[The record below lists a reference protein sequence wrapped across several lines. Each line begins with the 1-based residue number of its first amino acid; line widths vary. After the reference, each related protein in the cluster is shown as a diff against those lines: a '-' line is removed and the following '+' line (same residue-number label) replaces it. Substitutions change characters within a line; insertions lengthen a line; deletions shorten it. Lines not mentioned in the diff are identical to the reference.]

1 MLGWM
6 AASDT
11 ELFGREAEVKAG
23 LALLRGGARVLTIT
37 GPAGFGK
44 SALAR
49 ELSRRATLGD
59 AQPARHVSLD
69 GAKDRAGVLR
79 RLSRALGKNRETR
92 ADAIMGQLAKSG
104 VTLVVLD
111 DVDPVIAHVASLLSR
126 APGGDP
132 EARSDLGDVAFL
144 VTSREPLGIKG
155 EELLPVGP
163 LSVAASVELFRA
175 RADAA
180 VTDDDARAVAELLEG
195 IPLAIEMAA
204 FRAQLLSPKELLA
217 RKSELLRVL
226 RTERRDVPERHAT
239 LRAALG
245 WSLERSTDD
254 ERHAL
259 VCIGAFDGPCT
270 LEAIEA
276 VCGTFPCSGKDP
288 DTDALDV
295 VQSLLRRSW
304 LTLDRRGDV
313 AHVSMYE
320 TVRAY
325 ARDIADAKELAAA
338 MERHA
343 QHYLELAERAALH
356 TYGAGAE
363 AALSELEEALPNL
376 LAAFERSRVSAPE
389 RAARIA
395 VALADVILFRDAC
408 DLRTPFFTEA
418 IAAAD
423 ACGEPNLRARTRLL
437 AARVALELASP
448 ADAHAA
454 LADEIPG
461 ISEET
466 RVELLRT
473 RGWTALARGDAAA
486 ATTALSEAREHYERS
501 REPRGTADALAA
513 LGVLSLASGDLESGQ
528 RALAAA
534 YALHV
539 DAKDV
544 IRRGK
549 VSSMASLFGLSLDG
563 ARVDKASKR
572 EELLASLERRKA
584 QGRSMGEAIDRIHLA
599 ALSRED
605 GPAPDDAKASTRYFW
620 AKEARFL
627 TPEGGTRIDLTR
639 HGSLRR
645 VLLALL
651 LAHEEHADRA
661 LTADELLTAGWPE
674 EKVLYDAGM
683 LRVYTAVK
691 RLRRLGLTDVLL
703 RRDDGY
709 LLDPG
714 VRFDRDDHS
723 SQ

>member
-6 AASDT
+6 AAHT

-23 LALLRGGARVLTIT
+23 LSLLRGGARVVTVT

-49 ELSRRATLGD
+49 ELARRATEGD

-79 RLSRALGKNRETR
+79 RLSRAIGNNRETR
-92 ADAIMGQLAKSG
+92 AEAVMGQVAKSG
-104 VTLVVLD
+104 AKLVVLD

-126 APGGDP
+126 SPGGDH
-132 EARSDLGDVAFL
+132 EARSDLGDVAFV

-155 EELLPVGP
+155 EEILPVGP

-175 RADAA
+175 CADAA
-180 VTDDDARAVAELLEG
+180 VSDEDARAVAELLEG

-259 VCIGAFDGPCT
+259 ACMGAFDGPCT

-276 VCGTFPCSGKDP
+276 VCGPFPSA

-325 ARDIADAKELAAA
+325 ARDIADAKELEAA

-356 TYGAGAE
+356 TYGASAE
-363 AALSELEEALPNL
+363 AALTELEEALPNL

-395 VALADVILFRDAC
+395 VALSDVILFRDAC
-408 DLRTPFFTEA
+408 DLRTPFFTQA

-423 ACGEPNLRARTRLL
+423 ASGEPNLRARTRLL

-448 ADAHAA
+448 TDAHAA

-513 LGVLSLASGDLESGQ
+513 LGVLSLASGDLEAGR
-528 RALAAA
+528 RALTAA

-544 IRRGK
+544 IRKGK
-549 VSSMASLFGLSLDG
+549 VTSIAALFGLSLES
-563 ARVDKASKR
+563 ARVDKARQR
-572 EELLASLERRKA
+572 EELLASLARRKT
-584 QGRSMGEAIDRIHLA
+584 QGHSMGEAIDRIHLA
-599 ALSRED
+599 ALSQEN
-605 GPAPDDAKASTRYFW
+605 GPTPGEAKASTRFFW

-627 TPEGGTRIDLTR
+627 TPEGGPRIDLTR

-651 LAHEEHADRA
+651 LAHEEHKDRA
-661 LTADELLTAGWPE
+661 LTADELLTAGWPD

-683 LRVYTAVK
+683 LRVYTAVR
-691 RLRRLGLTDVLL
+691 RLRKLGLTDVLL

-709 LLDPG
+709 LLDPEA
-714 VRFDRDDHS
+714 RFDRDDHS